1 MIRTRFSLL
10 LRGLAVFSAAGLV
23 LAAGCSDSG
32 LKLGRVS
39 GKVTYKGQPVQG
51 GIVSFMPDEAKGT
64 VGPPASGAI
73 GSDGS
78 YTMSTNSSGDGALV
92 GYHKV
97 AVVGVDP
104 NPVNP
109 GAAVD
114 PESNPEG
121 YMEAKAKSAAAARVG
136 GARKQEDVFTDRA
149 GQKYRYVVPKKFANP
164 EESGII
170 AKVDRGSNTLNIAID
185 ENGTARINP

>member
-1 MIRTRFSLL
+1 VLLSVAALSL
-10 LRGLAVFSAAGLV
+10 S
-23 LAAGCSDSG
+23 AGCSDSG

-51 GIVSFMPDEAKGT
+51 GIVSFMPDESKGT
-64 VGPPASGAI
+64 IGPPASGAI

-97 AVVGVDP
+97 GIVGLDP
-104 NPVNP
+104 KPVNP

-114 PESNPEG
+114 PETNPEG
-121 YMEAKAKSAAAARVG
+121 YMEAKAKSAAAARS
-136 GARKQEDVFTDRA
+136 GAIRKQDDFFSDRA
-149 GQKYRYVVPKKFANP
+149 GQKYRYVVPKKFGNP

-170 AKVDRGSNTLNIAID
+170 AKVDRGTNTLNIAIE